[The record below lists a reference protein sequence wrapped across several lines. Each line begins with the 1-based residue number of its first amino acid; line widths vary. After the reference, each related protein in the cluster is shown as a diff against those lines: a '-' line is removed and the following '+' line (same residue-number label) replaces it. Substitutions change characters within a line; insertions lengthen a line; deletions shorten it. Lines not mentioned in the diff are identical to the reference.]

1 MMHHDDDD
9 AEFTPTVLTTPPGGG
24 PLTPLPE
31 NEPHAQ
37 PIASS
42 LEDLVQ
48 QIDDL
53 EATLQ
58 YVGSLHPQRDAMR
71 QRLAGLRTLL
81 ERW

>member
-9 AEFTPTVLTTPPGGG
+9 ANFTPTLSTAPACVS
-24 PLTPLPE
+24 LTPLPE
-31 NEPHAQ
+31 NEPHAR

-58 YVGSLHPQRDAMR
+58 YMGSLHPQRDAMR